1 MQTFLLVKLLLCK
14 CKVGKLPLLFLSRP
28 PLNPQLEDLLLRL
41 LTKDPN
47 ERITVKGIKVC
58 VISTQNETNVHST
71 IFFSSF
77 PLDRQTTLRTTEVW

>member
-1 MQTFLLVKLLLCK
+1 MQTFFISKDTAMQVQS
-14 CKVGKLPLLFLSRP
+14 GKLPLLSLSRP

-77 PLDRQTTLRTTEVW
+77 PLDRQTTLRTTEAW